1 MSNFSKV
8 LTKYRQNAYSERDKG
23 ARFETL
29 IKGYLC
35 TAPYYADR
43 FKKIWLW
50 NEFPYRADLG
60 GRDSGIDL
68 VAETTSGDFWAIQ
81 CKCYTEDSYI
91 DKAAV
96 DSFLSTSS
104 RTFANGEL
112 KTVGFSNRLFVSTT
126 NHWSSEAENA
136 IRNQNP
142 PVNRISLY
150 DLEAESIDWEKLDQ
164 KIYGKNA
171 RNDKKQL
178 RPHQQEAISNAR
190 EYFKNND
197 RGKLIMACG
206 TGKTFTSLK
215 LVEQETQDRG
225 TILFLVPSIALLGQT
240 LREWSYEA
248 NDNINAI
255 CICSDAGVSKT
266 QKKDD
271 DGIGFS
277 VEDLALPATTDIK
290 NIVGQLNSA
299 RLNTKG
305 MTVVFS
311 TYQSIDVISAAQK
324 RINDFVFDFIVCDEA
339 HRTTGITVKGEDDS
353 AFVKVHDND
362 FIKAKKRLYMTATP
376 RLYKEDAKQK
386 AKEAEAFLCSMD
398 DPAIYGEEIYRI
410 GFGKAVDKNLLSDY
424 KVLILTISDKE
435 VTPILKKIQDASDN
449 PKEISTDDVSK
460 LVGCINALSKRML
473 IDKGMLKESDP
484 NPMHRAVAFCQNI
497 KISKKIANLMNIG
510 KDDFYNTLSPEVRAE
525 TVSIEADHVDGS
537 MSAPIREQKL
547 AWLKSTPENGMDCRI
562 LTNVRCLSEGVDVP
576 TLDAVL
582 FLSARNSQIDVVQ
595 SVGRVMRSAPNKK
608 YGYIIIPILVPPDV
622 KPEDALDD
630 NERYKVVWTV
640 LNALRAHDDRFD
652 AYINKIELNKKKQ
665 SGGGRILI
673 GGGGLPNTPTGEPI
687 IPEEL
692 PPQQGTLLLE
702 YDQLKDAIY
711 ARMVLKVGN
720 KHYWE
725 QWAKDIGEINDRIVR
740 RIREAIKKGKGAQE
754 FKRFVNSLRKNINP
768 SVSDEA
774 ATEMLSQHII
784 TRPVFE
790 ALFENYSFAKSNPVS
805 QSMQKM
811 LEILDGEYLDADLQ
825 KMEGFYESVKMTVSG
840 IDNIAGKQK
849 IIVDLYDKFF
859 KTALPKT
866 VEKLGI
872 VYTPIEVVDFI
883 LHSVEDVLQKEF
895 QRSMSD
901 ENVNILDPFTGTGT
915 FISRLITSGIIK
927 PKDLLRKYSKE
938 LHANEIVLLAYY
950 IASINIENAFH
961 DTRKDST
968 NYQSFEGICLTDTF
982 QLGESDG
989 SDELELG
996 MFPENSKRVRSQKK
1010 QPLRIIIGN
1019 PPYSVGQ
1026 KAANDN
1032 AQNQSYPALEA
1043 RIAETYASLGKA
1055 VNKNSLYDS
1064 YIKAFRWATDRLD
1077 PKNGGIIAFV
1087 SNGNWIDGNAMDGFR
1102 KCIEK
1107 EFSVIYVF
1115 NLRGNQRTS
1124 NELSRREGGKIFGQ
1138 GSRTP
1143 IAITILVKNPKHIGN
1158 AKIHYHDIGDYL
1170 SREEKL
1176 EKIKKFGSVLNPEM
1190 ELSSIT
1196 PNEDGDWINK
1206 RSKVFETYIPIEPDS
1221 KFNTNS
1227 KSVFTVNTRGFE
1239 TSRDVWS
1246 YNFSKHDLSHNIQTT
1261 IKFFNSQVADFQE
1274 ALAKDSNLKL
1284 KDFITF
1290 DSTKIS
1296 WSSSLFPHITKGNKA
1311 NFEENKILIAQYRP
1325 FFKQYVYAGEKFVHR
1340 RGQFSQIFPTPQSK
1354 NLVICVPGI
1363 GSNKDFSTI
1372 IVDVIPDIQLQFNGQ
1387 CFPLYWYEKR
1397 EDNGQKTLFDS
1408 DENEYIR
1415 RDGISDF
1422 ILERCRQEFGYKTT
1436 KEDIFYYVYGLF
1448 HSKQYRS
1455 KFEAD
1460 LKKTLPRIP
1469 LVKDFWTFS
1478 KVGKK
1483 LADLHLN
1490 YEELPP
1496 PDGLI
1501 IEGADTNKFVVDKMR
1516 FHAKGERNTIIYNS
1530 YITIKNIPN
1539 ECYSYCVNGKSPIEW
1554 LMERYQNSTDEKS
1567 KIVNDPN
1574 KWSIE
1579 HNNPKYIFK
1588 LLLSSIT
1595 LSLRTLEYVKQLPDI
1610 GNELI

>member
-8 LTKYRQNAYSERDKG
+8 LTKYRHISFSERDKG

-81 CKCYTEDSYI
+81 CKCYAEDSYI

-883 LHSVEDVLQKEF
+883 LFSVEDVLKKEF
-895 QRSMSD
+895 GRSLTD
-901 ENVNILDPFTGTGT
+901 ENIHILDPFTGTGT

-927 PKDLLRKYSKE
+927 SKDLLRKYSKE

-968 NYQSFEGICLTDTF
+968 DYESFEGICLTDTF

-1010 QPLRIIIGN
+1010 LPLRIIIGN
-1019 PPYSVGQ
+1019 PPYSIGQ
-1026 KAANDN
+1026 KTANDN
-1032 AQNQSYPALEA
+1032 AQNQDYPRLNKK
-1043 RIAETYASLGKA
+1043 ITDTYVKESSANLKKG
-1055 VNKNSLYDS
+1055 LYDS

-1077 PKNGGIIAFV
+1077 PNNGGIVAFV
-1087 SNGNWIDGNAMDGFR
+1087 SNAGWLDGNAMDGFR

-1115 NLRGNQRTS
+1115 NLRGDQRT
-1124 NELSRREGGKIFGQ
+1124 NGELSRKEGGKIFGS

-1143 IAITILVKNPKHIGN
+1143 ISITVLVKNPKSTEKC
-1158 AKIHYHDIGDYL
+1158 KIFYKEVGDYL
-1170 SREEKL
+1170 TREEKL
-1176 EKIKKFGSVLNPEM
+1176 DLIKKYRSVLNPEM
-1190 ELSSIT
+1190 ELASIT
-1196 PNEDGDWINK
+1196 PNEDGDWLNQ
-1206 RSKVFETYIPIEPDS
+1206 RNEAFQNFIPIAPEKKYDE
-1221 KFNTNS
+1221 KS
-1227 KSVFTVNTRGFE
+1227 KSFFTTYSLGIATN
-1239 TSRDVWS
+1239 RDSWT
-1246 YNFSKHDLSHNIQTT
+1246 YNFSKNQLEDNLLRMIDFYEKQRNEYHKEKQKNNT
-1261 IKFFNSQVADFQE
+1261 IKAQNFIQY
-1274 ALAKDSNLKL
+1274 DSK
-1284 KDFITF
+1284 
-1290 DSTKIS
+1290 KIS
-1296 WSSSLFPHITKGNKA
+1296 WTDTFIKDLSKNKPYK
-1311 NFEENKILIAQYRP
+1311 FDTSKIQIAMYRP
-1325 FFKQYVYAGEKFVHR
+1325 FFKQYLGFDRTVIHR
-1340 RGQFSQIFPTPQSK
+1340 MYQNEYLFPTPQSK
-1354 NLVICVPGI
+1354 NLVICCSGVG
-1363 GSNKDFSTI
+1363 GSKDFSVLIT
-1372 IVDVIPDIQLQFNGQ
+1372 DMIPNLDAIEKAQ
-1387 CFPLYWYEKR
+1387 CFPLYWYENKADTR
-1397 EDNGQKTLFDS
+1397 QQTLFDS
-1408 DENEYIR
+1408 GEQNYVRHDA
-1415 RDGISDF
+1415 ISDF
-1422 ILERCRQEFGYKTT
+1422 ILQRCRAEFGYKTT
-1436 KEDIFYYVYGLF
+1436 KEDIFYYVYGLL
-1448 HSKQYRS
+1448 HSSTYKEIFS
-1455 KFEAD
+1455 AD
-1460 LKKTLPRIP
+1460 LKKMLPRIP
-1469 LVKDFWTFS
+1469 LVKSFWEYS
-1478 KVGKK
+1478 KAGRE
-1483 LADLHLN
+1483 LAELHLN
-1490 YEELPP
+1490 YECQLPLDRIKIEKTSENYIVEKLRHP
-1496 PDGLI
+1496 QKGQRDI
-1501 IEGADTNKFVVDKMR
+1501 IN
-1516 FHAKGERNTIIYNS
+1516 YNANIK
-1530 YITIKNIPN
+1530 ITNIPA
-1539 ECYSYCVNGKSPIEW
+1539 EAYKYVVNGKSPIEW
-1554 LMERYQNSTDEKS
+1554 IMERYQVKADEKS
-1567 KIVNDPN
+1567 GILNNPN
-1574 KWSIE
+1574 LWCKENS
-1579 HNNPKYIFK
+1579 NPKYIYN
-1588 LLLSSIT
+1588 LLLSVISLSIST
-1595 LSLRTLEYVKQLPDI
+1595 LKIVSELPDI
-1610 GNELI
+1610 TAELS